1 MLLMHH
7 DVLIIADKH
16 GLENFKETA
25 INKSTFNRTMLM
37 ADGVFRA
44 KMIDHPEILLQL
56 YDKLCQTNISIN
68 MTKDGI
74 WQCLCGAS
82 AVGEFCSWCGN
93 TNRLHG

>member
-1 MLLMHH
+1 M
-7 DVLIIADKH
+7 
-16 GLENFKETA
+16 
-25 INKSTFNRTMLM
+25 M

-56 YDKLCQTNISIN
+56 YDKLCKTNISIN